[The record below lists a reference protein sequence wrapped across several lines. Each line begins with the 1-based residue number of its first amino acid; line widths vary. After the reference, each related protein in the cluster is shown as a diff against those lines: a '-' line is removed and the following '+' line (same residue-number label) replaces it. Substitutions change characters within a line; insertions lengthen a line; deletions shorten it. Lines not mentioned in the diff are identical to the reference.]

1 MMPHPHDFDELMKM
15 MVIFHR
21 AWVIKEDHAVPVRV
35 VSFGGDTVS
44 ELELLVQ
51 FADGSQLFISAS
63 DVWGRHNTL
72 VVPYPEQEFLKQHQE
87 SMQDM
92 IKQFVQDTGR
102 PWKDYM
108 NEPTTL
114 SKKPHGDGGVGKPQ
128 RIPVVVSESRGAGS
142 SFASGSVSRNAEIE
156 ALEAAHAAATKILEA
171 VQADATK
178 TLEAGHEDA
187 TKTLK
192 AVHEASTKTLEVG
205 HAAAITTLKV
215 QHAADLLPLQSK
227 CVEIKS
233 LEEGHATAIK
243 TLKDLHEDV
252 VSNLE
257 AKYVNIKTEL
267 KDLQEKMKKE
277 HASERLRKIHHAVET
292 GARVRHQ
299 TESFCSLPGRAGVP
313 PPKERRDGTE
323 GESSTKHPRL

>member
-1 MMPHPHDFDELMKM
+1 MADFHQDPVAFVKELRVSKSVMKEM
-15 MVIFHR
+15 IESPKNWKNLMDAMVRFQR
-21 AWVIKEDHAVPVRV
+21 AWVIQEDTAVAVRV
-35 VSFGGDTVS
+35 VEYGGATVS

-51 FADGSQLFISAS
+51 FADKSQLFFSAS
-63 DVWGRHNTL
+63 DVWLRSKDL
-72 VVPYPEQEFLKQHQE
+72 VVPYPEKEFLVQHQE
-87 SMQDM
+87 SRQNM

-171 VQADATK
+171 GHEDATK
-178 TLEAGHEDA
+178 TLEAGHE
-187 TKTLK
+187 
-192 AVHEASTKTLEVG
+192 
-205 HAAAITTLKV
+205 AAM
-215 QHAADLLPLQSK
+215 
-227 CVEIKS
+227 
-233 LEEGHATAIK
+233 
-243 TLKDLHEDV
+243 
-252 VSNLE
+252 SNLE
-257 AKYVNIKTEL
+257 AKYEDVKSKL
-267 KDLQEKMKKE
+267 KKLQERMRKE
-277 HASERLRKIHHAVET
+277 HAFERLRIAHNAVEP

-313 PPKERRDGTE
+313 PKKERRDKDS
-323 GESSTKHPRL
+323 GESSSKLSRP

>member
-1 MMPHPHDFDELMKM
+1 MADFHQDPVAFVKELRVSKSVMKEMIEFPKNWKNLMDATVKFHP
-15 MVIFHR
+15 
-21 AWVIKEDHAVPVRV
+21 AWIVQSDKAVPVRV
-35 VSFGGDTVS
+35 VDYAGATVS

-51 FADGSQLFISAS
+51 LADKSQLFFSAS
-63 DVWGRHNTL
+63 DVWLRSKNL
-72 VVPYPEQEFLKQHQE
+72 VVPYPEKEFLVQHQE
-87 SMQDM
+87 SRQNM
-92 IKQFVQDTGR
+92 IKEFEKDTGR

-108 NEPTTL
+108 DE
-114 SKKPHGDGGVGKPQ
+114 S
-128 RIPVVVSESRGAGS
+128 VVV
-142 SFASGSVSRNAEIE
+142 SGSVSRNAEIE
-156 ALEAAHAAATKILEA
+156 ALEAGHAAATKILEA
-171 VQADATK
+171 LQADATK

-192 AVHEASTKTLEVG
+192 ALHEASTKTLEAG
-205 HAAAITTLKV
+205 HAAAITTLEVK
-215 QHAADLLPLQSK
+215 HAAELLSLESK
-227 CVEIKS
+227 CVEMES